1 MPDKTIGRPD
11 SLIRR
16 QLQRRGERTVQ
27 VFRPRYYTALP
38 YHLLYTVQAFSDG
51 THDGKISVEVSR
63 GLPLPSL
70 GT

>member
-1 MPDKTIGRPD
+1 M
-11 SLIRR
+11 
-16 QLQRRGERTVQ
+16 Q
-27 VFRPRYYTALP
+27 VCCPRYHTAFP

>member
-1 MPDKTIGRPD
+1 MYVVLYKSVVPA
-11 SLIRR
+11 
-16 QLQRRGERTVQ
+16 
-27 VFRPRYYTALP
+27 TALP
-38 YHLLYTVQAFSDG
+38 HHFLYTVQASWGG